1 MSELTRSIACPL
13 PKLDFHS
20 IQLGHGSGGLL
31 TRKLLDEV
39 IFPALAIQGEHDG
52 AILPAIQGPAVTTT
66 DSFVVNPLFFS
77 GGNIGDLAVNGTIN
91 DLAMCGA
98 RPVAL
103 CLGLILEEGFPIDR
117 LWEILLSIKAAA
129 DEAGVA
135 IVTGDTK
142 VVDKG
147 KADGL
152 FINTSGWGELLTGAD
167 IHPSNICAG
176 DKVIVSGPLGNHGI
190 TIMASRNKLQFEA
203 PLQSDTRPLHT
214 LAAGLVN
221 ELGPSLRF
229 MRDPTRGGVA
239 TVLNEAIYHSALGI
253 DLMQESL
260 PVDEV
265 VASACELLGLDP
277 MYVANEGLLVAIVEA
292 QAAQKTL
299 DYIHSYPFAEK
310 AAIVG
315 SVCQEHPGQ
324 VVATNAMGGRR
335 VVSMLPG
342 EQLPRI
348 C

>member
-1 MSELTRSIACPL
+1 MSELIRSLACPL
-13 PKLDFHS
+13 PKLDFQT

-39 IFPALAIQGEHDG
+39 IFPALGTDGEHDG
-52 AILPAIQGPAVTTT
+52 AILPAMHGQAVTTT
-66 DSFVVNPLFFS
+66 DSFVVNPLFFP
-77 GGNIGDLAVNGTIN
+77 GGNIGDLAVNGTVN

-103 CLGLILEEGFPIDR
+103 SLGLILEEGFPLDQ
-117 LWEILLSIKAAA
+117 LWEILLSVKAAA
-129 DEAGVA
+129 EEAGVA

-152 FINTSGWGELLTGAD
+152 FINTSGWGELLPGAE
-167 IHPSNICAG
+167 IHPSRIRTG
-176 DKVIVSGPLGNHGI
+176 DHILISGPLGNHGM
-190 TIMASRNKLQFEA
+190 TIMSSRNRLQFDAE
-203 PLQSDTRPLHT
+203 LQSDTRALHT
-214 LAAGLVN
+214 LSAHLVE
-221 ELGPSLRF
+221 ELGASLKF

-239 TVLNEAIYHSALGI
+239 TVLNEAIYRSELGI
-253 DLMQESL
+253 DLVQERL
-260 PVDEV
+260 PVDDV

-277 MYVANEGLLVAIVEA
+277 MYVANEGLLVAIVAATETERA
-292 QAAQKTL
+292 LGIIRSFAFGSQAAHIGTVV
-299 DYIHSYPFAEK
+299 K
-310 AAIVG
+310 A
-315 SVCQEHPGQ
+315 HPGQ
-324 VVATNAMGGRR
+324 VVSENAMGGRR